1 MGRLGGALDAHA
13 EEFFAQLKPEEQT
26 LCHQLLLDLVHPG
39 EGAADT
45 KKRVAMDDVAPTE
58 PARVLLKKLADARLV
73 TTTGEPEVAQAELAH
88 EALISGWRRLGNW
101 VNENREKSRLKERLL
116 DSAREWQDNG
126 KGGDFLYRGTQLAIA
141 EEGFGSSA
149 QSLPKLAREFLEASV
164 AERNRELEERQIQ
177 QQRELEMAQKL
188 ARTEAERAQL
198 AENRAREQE
207 TARLRELE
215 STNKL
220 RRRAVAVTIA
230 AIAALIL
237 LIIAVVW
244 WSTAQEQQRI
254 ATVQLGNVDW
264 LLGARARD
272 DNKDV
277 LQSGLFFLKAAKEFQ
292 SVNETTLAKSA
303 TLAGTLGNRALV
315 CTFLHGGGVLG
326 AVFNRD
332 ESRILTWS
340 EDGTARLWVVGQ
352 TEPIQTFKHGGRSL
366 ARCLTARRAGF

>member
-230 AIAALIL
+230 AIAALISSHYSSG
-237 LIIAVVW
+237 VV
-244 WSTAQEQQRI
+244 EH
-254 ATVQLGNVDW
+254 GP
-264 LLGARARD
+264 RAAANCDCPIR
-272 DNKDV
+272 
-277 LQSGLFFLKAAKEFQ
+277 QCGLAIGRA
-292 SVNETTLAKSA
+292 SA
-303 TLAGTLGNRALV
+303 G
-315 CTFLHGGGVLG
+315 
-326 AVFNRD
+326 
-332 ESRILTWS
+332 
-340 EDGTARLWVVGQ
+340 
-352 TEPIQTFKHGGRSL
+352 
-366 ARCLTARRAGF
+366 